1 MQEYKVKVNDNGDK
15 RWRQNGNLHRLDGPA
30 VERSNGYKAWYQ
42 NGERHRI
49 DGPAVERSNGY
60 KAWYQNGKCH
70 REDGPAVEYVN
81 GDKFW
86 YQNGKL
92 HREDG
97 PACEYANGYKEWY
110 IEGKQLS
117 EEEFN
122 EAVDSKKR
130 TKNRRRNIDYGDLTE
145 EQYEQFKLK
154 YTQDI
159 IDGVCGIGISFITW
173 MDSSG
178 YKHEGRLKFIRI
190 KEL

>member
-1 MQEYKVKVNDNGDK
+1 MQEYKVKVNDDGT
-15 RWRQNGNLHRLDGPA
+15 REWFQNDERHRLNGPA
-30 VERSNGYKAWYQ
+30 FEGVDGYKAWYQ
-42 NGERHRI
+42 NGERHR
-49 DGPAVERSNGY
+49 
-60 KAWYQNGKCH
+60 
-70 REDGPAVEYVN
+70 
-81 GDKFW
+81 
-86 YQNGKL
+86 L
-92 HREDG
+92 DG